1 MFRSDIVPFVKFD
14 IIKDAPTIKYL
25 AIIIN
30 PFYTNWSLG
39 REWGVSHTLYAH
51 NNTLSIKESDWR
63 REKEGI
69 WEEEV
74 RQKLI
79 PFSRGALKYLLLE
92 KNVQTNLTCLIKTNL
107 FVFHVQKF
115 IPTTISSQLFSRMDL
130 FFCGFTL
137 IKNRQTFS
145 IVYKV

>member
-63 REKEGI
+63 REKEGMYMRRRSKA
-69 WEEEV
+69 EV
-74 RQKLI
+74 NTLFQRSSKVLATGEKCADK
-79 PFSRGALKYLLLE
+79 PYLSY
-92 KNVQTNLTCLIKTNL
+92 KN
-107 FVFHVQKF
+107 
-115 IPTTISSQLFSRMDL
+115 
-130 FFCGFTL
+130 
-137 IKNRQTFS
+137 
-145 IVYKV
+145 